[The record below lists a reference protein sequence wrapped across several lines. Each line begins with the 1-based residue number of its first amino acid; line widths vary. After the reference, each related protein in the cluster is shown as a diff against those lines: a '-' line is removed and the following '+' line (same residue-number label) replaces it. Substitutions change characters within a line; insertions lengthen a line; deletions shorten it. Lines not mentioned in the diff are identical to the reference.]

1 MFFDNHTHSTFSPDA
16 RTTVME
22 SIEFASTHGLSGVA
36 FTDHLDLDAPARDCE
51 FKFSIKEQQSEIDR
65 CANIYA
71 ERLER
76 LGNGYCRGAG
86 NRDDKGTRN
95 TFCREEKKNKLQI
108 FKGIEVGLQY
118 DSIDKIRDYL
128 KGFCFD
134 VVIGSVHFVEHLDPY
149 MQTYYEGKDYKR
161 AYNGALEAICKTAF
175 EYRDFDILG
184 HFDYITRYRDYPC
197 RTITLKEFGDYLE
210 PLLRFLAETGKALEV
225 NTNTY
230 KERFGG
236 TPALDINILKRFRE
250 LGGEALSFGSDAHD
264 AFRLG
269 EAFEYF
275 AQMVKKCGFTHL
287 AYYKDRK
294 PHFYKI

>member
-16 RTTVME
+16 RTTVEE
-22 SIEFASTHGLSGVA
+22 SIAYAVSHGLSGIA
-36 FTDHLDLDAPARDCE
+36 FTDHLDLDAPARDNE
-51 FKFSIKEQQSEIDR
+51 FKFSISQQQQEIEHCSHLLHESSQR
-65 CANIYA
+65 VV
-71 ERLER
+71 
-76 LGNGYCRGAG
+76 
-86 NRDDKGTRN
+86 
-95 TFCREEKKNKLQI
+95 CREAEITKLQV
-108 FKGIEVGLQY
+108 FKGIEVGLQPG
-118 DSIDKIRDYL
+118 SLGKIREYV
-128 KGFCFD
+128 KGFDFD

-161 AYNGALEAICKTAF
+161 AYSGALEAICKTAF

-184 HFDYITRYRDYPC
+184 HYDYITRYRNYPC
-197 RTITLKEFGDYLE
+197 RSITLAEFGDYME
-210 PLLRFLAETGKALEV
+210 PLLKFLAESGKALEI

-230 KERFGG
+230 RERFGG
-236 TPALDINILKRFRE
+236 TPVLDLNILKRFKE

-269 EAFEYF
+269 ESFEFY
-275 AQMVKKCGFTHL
+275 AEVVKKCGFTHL